1 MKGEKLLDLIGEIDD
16 KFIEEFNMESKRK
29 TNYKYFALAA
39 SIFLLIGISLAI
51 NRMGETSVITSEGP
65 GREVVRDILP
75 DENLPKL
82 SINEV
87 FSDGMGY
94 SGVTIKDI
102 TDLENGNPWREDWNL
117 SSLPVYK
124 NEFGF
129 TKGFINDRY
138 TIDEMKAEI
147 RRVAKYFNIEFSDS
161 EFIIIPYDEYEFSNV
176 GFEGDREN
184 IAGEVWAEKDGYT
197 FKADRGGGVR
207 VMLNDDTAIY
217 TSTVLGI
224 SEGYDMDEVKVKRL
238 NEYLL
243 KEYEHL
249 IPFENPVA
257 AINRRTYGFD
267 GSRNVNSFFYG
278 NEDDAV
284 SRFLSYHLEP
294 RVQFILN
301 PLGNVYMIDYDS
313 SQTGELIG
321 NYPLITK
328 DEAVAAMKEGS
339 FITNVPFEF
348 PGVEYIRKTE
358 LTYLKSPYQDTL
370 IPYYLMYV
378 ELPEEVRKP
387 GFTPLGMY
395 YVPAI
400 EAEFIEDMNLYEGQF
415 N

>member
-1 MKGEKLLDLIGEIDD
+1 MVIPKPVAANDCAVGISSVSIITRGVKFAILHNS
-16 KFIEEFNMESKRK
+16 KFIEEFNTESKRRI
-29 TNYKYFALAA
+29 NYKYFALAA
-39 SIFLLIGISLAI
+39 SIFLLIGISIAI

-65 GREVVRDILP
+65 GRELVRDILP

-94 SGVTIKDI
+94 SGVIIKDI
-102 TDLENGNPWREDWNL
+102 SDLDNGNPWREDWNL
-117 SSLPVYK
+117 SALHVYK

-147 RRVAKYFNIEFSDS
+147 RKVSKYFNIEFSDP
-161 EFIIIPYDEYEFSNV
+161 EFNIIPYDEYEFSNA

-184 IAGEVWAEKDGYT
+184 IAGEVWAERDGYT
-197 FKADRGGGVR
+197 FKAHRGGGVR
-207 VMLNDDTAIY
+207 IMLNDDTAIY

-224 SEGYDMDEVKVKRL
+224 SEGFDMDEAKVKRL

-249 IPFENPVA
+249 IPFETPVV

-267 GSRNVNSFFYG
+267 GSRNINIFFYG

-301 PLGNVYMIDYDS
+301 SLGNVYMIDYDS
-313 SQTGELIG
+313 
-321 NYPLITK
+321 
-328 DEAVAAMKEGS
+328 
-339 FITNVPFEF
+339 F
-348 PGVEYIRKTE
+348 
-358 LTYLKSPYQDTL
+358 
-370 IPYYLMYV
+370 
-378 ELPEEVRKP
+378 
-387 GFTPLGMY
+387 
-395 YVPAI
+395 
-400 EAEFIEDMNLYEGQF
+400 
-415 N
+415 